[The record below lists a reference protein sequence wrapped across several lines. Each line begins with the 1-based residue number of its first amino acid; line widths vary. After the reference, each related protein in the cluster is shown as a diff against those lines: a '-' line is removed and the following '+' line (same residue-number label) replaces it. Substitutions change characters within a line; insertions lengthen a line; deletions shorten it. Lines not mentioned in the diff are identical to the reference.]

1 MADQSIKPKDV
12 ETETIERPKSN
23 VFGNMLNR
31 LRGERVS
38 VVETVKHKM
47 LEHYKIGFKDRGKYK
62 FVEDRVTL
70 PSGKEVIEVRL
81 YKLIDG
87 ATITLDVGITSD
99 IEAGISNL
107 KEFRSHGKTED

>member
-1 MADQSIKPKDV
+1 MADQSIKPEHV
-12 ETETIERPKSN
+12 ETETVERPKSN
-23 VFGNMLNR
+23 MLGKMLNR
-31 LRGERVS
+31 LRGERTMA
-38 VVETVKHKM
+38 VETVKHKM
-47 LEHYKIGFKDRGKYK
+47 LEHYKVGFKDRGKYK

-70 PSGKEVIEVRL
+70 PSGKEVVELRL

-107 KEFRSHGKTED
+107 KEFRPHGKTED